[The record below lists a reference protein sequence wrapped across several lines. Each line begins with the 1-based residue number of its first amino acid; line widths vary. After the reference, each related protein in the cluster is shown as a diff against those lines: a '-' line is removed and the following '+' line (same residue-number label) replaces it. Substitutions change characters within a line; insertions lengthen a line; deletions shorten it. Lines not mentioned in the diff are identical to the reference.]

1 VYTGVAGG
9 NRTNGRPQLEE
20 VLKDLAD
27 RRADAL
33 IVTKLDR
40 VSRSVVDFGSVLTSV
55 RSCLP
60 WSRMI
65 LSDGAGKQWG
75 PGGCRSLNAR
85 ATDEPRLRSCCSV
98 HSISKSGS

>member
-1 VYTGVAGG
+1 MTVYTGVAGG

-40 VSRSVVDFGSVLTSV
+40 VSRSV

-75 PGGCRSLNAR
+75 PGGC
-85 ATDEPRLRSCCSV
+85 
-98 HSISKSGS
+98 

>member
-1 VYTGVAGG
+1 MTVYTGVAGG

-40 VSRSVVDFGSVLTSV
+40 VSRSVVNFGSVLTSV

-65 LSDGAGKQWG
+65 LSV
-75 PGGCRSLNAR
+75 AR
-85 ATDEPRLRSCCSV
+85 ASSGDPAVVEVLTHELRTNR
-98 HSISKSGS
+98 G